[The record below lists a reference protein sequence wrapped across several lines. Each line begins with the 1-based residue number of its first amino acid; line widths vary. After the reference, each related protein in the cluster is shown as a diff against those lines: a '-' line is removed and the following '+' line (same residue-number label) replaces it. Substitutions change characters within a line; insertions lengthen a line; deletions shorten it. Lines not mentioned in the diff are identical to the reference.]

1 MAALDTF
8 IATLNKGTARTNR
21 FEAEISPP
29 SAIQAAGANGQL
41 IRDLNLRI
49 ESVAFPGKNIRT
61 TTNENV
67 YGPTYE
73 VAQGLTYAEEISV
86 TFYLNSSHEERL
98 FFNSWQDYIVSPST
112 YNVSYYDEYVSTMRV
127 FQLDQNDRRTAG
139 IEIRDVFP
147 KTVNEVGMNQSSSN
161 ELVKGTVGMAFKEWV
176 PLECNPET
184 GDARPY
190 EEYTETTAR
199 RGART
204 SPNFSVSRF
213 NDSFPTGLRSIGN
226 QYIDSVPSRI
236 KGPFEDAGRA
246 FNQVLDA
253 RNQVVQAQQKVVAFK
268 NFFKGIT
275 RSSNP
280 LGNLGIGGFG
290 GF

>member
-8 IATLNKGTARTNR
+8 IATLDKGTARTNR
-21 FEAEISPP
+21 FEAEIIPP
-29 SAIQAAGANGQL
+29 AALGASGANGSF

-61 TTNENV
+61 TTDENI

-73 VAQGLTYAEEISV
+73 VAQGLTYAEELSI
-86 TFYLNSSHEERL
+86 TFYLNNTHEERW
-98 FFNSWQDYIVSPST
+98 FFNSWQDYIVSPRT
-112 YNVSYYDEYVSTMRV
+112 YDVSYYNEYVSRMRV
-127 FQLDQNDRRTAG
+127 FQLDQNDNRTAG

-147 KTVNEVGMNQSSSN
+147 KTVNEIEFSSGSTN
-161 ELVKGTVGMAFKEWV
+161 ELVKGTVGMAFREWA
-176 PLECNPET
+176 PLEVDPVSGRATVYAE
-184 GDARPY
+184 Y
-190 EEYTETTAR
+190 EE
-199 RGART
+199 T
-204 SPNFSVSRF
+204 SIGSGPRAPKNFALTRF
-213 NDSFPTGLRSIGN
+213 NDSFPRQRPISNNFVDSIPGR
-226 QYIDSVPSRI
+226 Q
-236 KGPFEDAGRA
+236 KGIFEDAGRA

>member
-21 FEAEISPP
+21 FEAEIIPP
-29 SAIQAAGANGQL
+29 AALSRSGANGQL

-49 ESVAFPGKNIRT
+49 ESVSFPGKNIRT

-67 YGPTYE
+67 YGPTFE

-86 TFYLNSSHEERL
+86 TFYLNSTHEERW
-98 FFNSWQDYIVSPST
+98 FFNSWQDYIVSPTT
-112 YNVSYYDEYVSTMRV
+112 YNISYYNEYVSRMRV
-127 FQLDQNDRRTAG
+127 FQLDQNDNRTAG

-147 KTVNEVGMNQSSSN
+147 KTINEIAFSQGSTN
-161 ELVKGTVGMAFKEWV
+161 ELVKGTVGMAFREWA
-176 PLECNPET
+176 PLEVDPVT
-184 GDARPY
+184 GRATVYQEY
-190 EEYTETTAR
+190 EEQAS
-199 RGART
+199 GAGPRA
-204 SPNFSVSRF
+204 PKNFALTRF
-213 NDSFPTGLRSIGN
+213 NDSFPRSRPISN
-226 QYIDSVPSRI
+226 NFIDLVPPRA
-236 KGPFEDAGRA
+236 KGIFEDAGQA
-246 FNQVLDA
+246 FNDVLAA

>member
-1 MAALDTF
+1 MAAIDTF
-8 IATLNKGTARTNR
+8 VATLNKGTARTNR
-21 FEAEISPP
+21 FEAEIVPP
-29 SAIQAAGANGQL
+29 AAIAGAGANGQL

-61 TTNENV
+61 TTDENI

-73 VAQGLTYAEEISV
+73 VAQGLTYAEEISM
-86 TFYLNSSHEERL
+86 TFYLNNNHEERW
-98 FFNSWQDYIVSPST
+98 FFNSWQDYIVSPTT
-112 YNVSYYDEYVSTMRV
+112 YDVSYYNEYVSTMRV
-127 FQLDQNDRRTAG
+127 YQLDQNDRRTAG

-147 KTVNEVGMNQSSSN
+147 KTINEIEFSHGSTN
-161 ELVKGTVGMAFKEWV
+161 ELVKGTVGLAFREWA
-176 PLECNPET
+176 PLEIDPVS
-184 GDARPY
+184 GVARVY
-190 EEYTETTAR
+190 DEYQPFTAGSGPR
-199 RGART
+199 A
-204 SPNFSVSRF
+204 PANFSILRF
-213 NDSFPTGLRSIGN
+213 NDSFPRSRPISN
-226 QYIDSVPSRI
+226 AFVDLVPPRA
-236 KGPFEDAGRA
+236 KGIFEDAGKA